1 MNLKTFLQKSD
12 IHLDLAVEAHA
23 LLRGDADVEVE
34 GVEMDQE
41 DFHDGTITTIKIKN
55 TAAEKTMGRPIGTYI
70 TFELPELRDAD
81 LLREYKETTSEL
93 SKKFKEVINPK
104 KHTSFLVVGLGN
116 WHATPDALGPR
127 VVEKTLVTRHLF
139 HYIPEEMTGKMC
151 NVAAIT
157 PGVLGLT
164 GIETA
169 EMLRGLVEHV
179 KPDYLIAIDSLAAG
193 SLERIGTTIQIADT
207 GINPGSGV
215 GNHRQGLNEETL
227 GCKVIAIGVPTV
239 VNAAVIAHQTLEGIL
254 EQFESVPALSSI
266 YSPDNEESLMS
277 IVDNALF
284 PFRGSLMVTPKEI
297 DELIEKSALII
308 AGALNICLHPD
319 INKDNYESTLF

>member
-1 MNLKTFLQKSD
+1 MDLKTFLQRSN

-23 LLRGDADVEVE
+23 LLRGDADVEVD
-34 GVEMDQE
+34 GVAMNQE
-41 DFHDGTITTIKIKN
+41 DFSDGTITVITIKD
-55 TAAEKTMGRPIGTYI
+55 AMAEKTMGRPIGTYI

-81 LLREYKETTSEL
+81 LLREYQVTTTEL
-93 SKKFKEVINPK
+93 AKKLKKVIDPK
-104 KHTSFLVVGLGN
+104 KDNTFLVVGLGN

-139 HYIPEEMTGKMC
+139 KFIPEEVDGKMC

-169 EMLRGLVEHV
+169 DMLRGLVEHV
-179 KPDYLIAIDSLAAG
+179 KPDCLIAIDALAAG
-193 SLERIGTTIQIADT
+193 SLSRIGTTIQIADT
-207 GINPGSGV
+207 GINPGSGI
-215 GNHRQGLNEETL
+215 GNHRRGLNEETL
-227 GCKVIAIGVPTV
+227 GCKVVAIGVPTV
-239 VNAAVIAHQTLEGIL
+239 VNAAVIAHQTLEAIL
-254 EQFESVPALSSI
+254 KEFESEPALAAI
-266 YSPDNEESLMS
+266 YSPDHEESLMG
-277 IVDNALF
+277 IVDNVLH
-284 PFRGSLMVTPKEI
+284 PFRGSLMVTPKEV

-319 INKDNYESTLF
+319 INKDNYESTLY